1 LLWIEKKEEKEK
13 KKGRLVKRKPSK
25 RYLKSINKKRKILQ
39 SERYSAKMRRM
50 KQQTKQRKK
59 YIQS

>member
-13 KKGRLVKRKPSK
+13 KKGRLVKRKPSM
-25 RYLKSINKKRKILQ
+25 RYLKSINKKKKILQ